1 MSLNPE
7 AEAKSALATISG
19 VPEPNAEK
27 LRRVRKQISKRLE
40 NVTPSELLAV
50 AHRLIDAGRRWI
62 GYELVNRHQA
72 CLRSLQLHDVEAL
85 GRNIDSWSSVDA
97 FAVYIAGP
105 CWANGQIS
113 DAAITRWARR
123 GNRWWRR
130 TALVATTG
138 LNVRSRGGYGD
149 PERTFAI
156 AWLLR
161 SDRDDMVVKAMS
173 WALRELIVWDAEG
186 VSRFLSTNEDELAAR
201 VLREVRNKLQTGLKS
216 GKR

>member
-1 MSLNPE
+1 MGRFP
-7 AEAKSALATISG
+7 T
-19 VPEPNAEK
+19 
-27 LRRVRKQISKRLE
+27 R
-40 NVTPSELLAV
+40 PSP
-50 AHRLIDAGRRWI
+50 AGR
-62 GYELVNRHQA
+62 
-72 CLRSLQLHDVEAL
+72 
-85 GRNIDSWSSVDA
+85 
-97 FAVYIAGP
+97 
-105 CWANGQIS
+105 
-113 DAAITRWARR
+113 DAAIA
-123 GNRWWRR
+123 GGG
-130 TALVATTG
+130 APLG